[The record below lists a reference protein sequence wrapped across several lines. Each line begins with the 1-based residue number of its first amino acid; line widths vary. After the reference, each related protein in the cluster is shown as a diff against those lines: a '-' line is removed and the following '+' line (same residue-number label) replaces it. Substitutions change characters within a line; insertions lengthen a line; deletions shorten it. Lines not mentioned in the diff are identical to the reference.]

1 MRVRLPPILD
11 SHATKAELDRVILVA
26 HESKKRLARSF
37 WLRMNPKQGRPKK
50 FCPILDSK

>member
-37 WLRMNPKQGRPKK
+37 WIHMNPKQGQPKK